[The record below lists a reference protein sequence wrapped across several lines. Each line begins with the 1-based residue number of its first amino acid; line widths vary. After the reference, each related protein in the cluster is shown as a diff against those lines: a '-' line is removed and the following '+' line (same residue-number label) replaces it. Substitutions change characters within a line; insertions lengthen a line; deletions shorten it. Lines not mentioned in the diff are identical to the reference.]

1 MSENLV
7 VIAIFPIYSQF
18 GAIRKSKSGRI
29 VNLIFSLIVTFYNT
43 KTENRT
49 KKSLTLLLWV
59 KVLFRPKNANFM
71 KKNADISKTKRALA
85 LKTIFITP
93 KKSTKIRV
101 NCLLKV
107 FKINYVRNRAT
118 LKGLIFQMHLVP

>member
-1 MSENLV
+1 
-7 VIAIFPIYSQF
+7 
-18 GAIRKSKSGRI
+18 
-29 VNLIFSLIVTFYNT
+29 
-43 KTENRT
+43 
-49 KKSLTLLLWV
+49 
-59 KVLFRPKNANFM
+59 M
-71 KKNADISKTKRALA
+71 KKNADISKTKTALA